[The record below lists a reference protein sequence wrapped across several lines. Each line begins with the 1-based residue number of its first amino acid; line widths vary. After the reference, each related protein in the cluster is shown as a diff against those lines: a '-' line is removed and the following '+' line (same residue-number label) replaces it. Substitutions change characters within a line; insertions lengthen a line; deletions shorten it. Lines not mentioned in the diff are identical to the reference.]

1 MSKLAVKTGPSVANE
16 PVLPKLPNGCTWQDD
31 GTVLMVLS
39 RVVNLAG
46 SNAQGENTVTVS
58 ELVFRDL
65 DAGDIIDSSNLP
77 KAGGR
82 TLFLLGASTGH
93 SGPAGEKVLRKL
105 SARDYI
111 RATGVINV
119 FTDDGPKVGTFS

>member
-1 MSKLAVKTGPSVANE
+1 MSKLAVKTALSVAAD

-31 GTVLMVLS
+31 GTVLMPLT
-39 RVVNLAG
+39 RVVSLKG
-46 SNAQGENTVTVS
+46 STSEGENTVTVS
-58 ELVFRDL
+58 ELVFREL

-77 KAGGR
+77 KAGSR

-119 FTDDGPKVGTFS
+119 FTDDGPKVGTSS